1 MLNWKVFNHLRVL
14 GKLRM
19 GANSTILLENADH
32 TVSTIDL
39 TELAAIDA
47 IGAAD
52 LAKIDGITNG
62 TVAAGKAIV
71 VDSNKDAGDCRNFD
85 AVNFDAGA
93 SGTAGSVD
101 IFPSTASKGKVA
113 LTAADS
119 AGDTTTTI
127 VNASQ
132 SGARTYTI
140 PDAGASASFV
150 MTEGSQTVNGTKTI
164 AALVTTNLDA
174 GASGTAGSVD
184 VFPTTASKGK
194 FILSCADQDGD
205 TSVTLQA
212 AGMAQASVISIPDPG
227 AATANVMLTD
237 AANDQAVV
245 TATAAEINMAA
256 DNSANV
262 EVVTTTNVITA
273 AESGKTFFLNSATGF
288 DSSLPAAAAGL
299 RFKFVVTTIP
309 TSGNCTVTSDNDDNI
324 IEGMADVNST
334 LVLAANEDSIN
345 FVASTCLIGDWVEV
359 ISNGTS
365 WFVTGQSGAAGGI
378 TFTAA

>member
-1 MLNWKVFNHLRVL
+1 MLNWKIFHNLRVL

-39 TELAAIDA
+39 TELAAIDS
-47 IGAAD
+47 IGASD

-93 SGTAGSVD
+93 SGTAGTVD
-101 IFPSTASKGKVA
+101 I
-113 LTAADS
+113 
-119 AGDTTTTI
+119 
-127 VNASQ
+127 
-132 SGARTYTI
+132 
-140 PDAGASASFV
+140 
-150 MTEGSQTVNGTKTI
+150 
-164 AALVTTNLDA
+164 
-174 GASGTAGSVD
+174 
-184 VFPTTASKGK
+184 FPTTASKGK
-194 FILSCADQDGD
+194 LILSCTDQDGD
-205 TSVTLQA
+205 TSVTFKPA
-212 AGMAQASVISIPDPG
+212 AMAQATVVSIPDPG
-227 AATANVMLTD
+227 AATANVLLTD
-237 AANDQAVV
+237 AANDQVV
-245 TATAAEINMAA
+245 VNATAAEINMAC
-256 DNSANV
+256 DSSANV
-262 EVVTTTNVITA
+262 EVVTTTNIITA

-288 DSSLPAAAAGL
+288 DSSLPAPAAGL

-309 TSGNCTVTSDNDDNI
+309 TSGNCTVTSDSDTNI
-324 IEGMADVNST
+324 IEGMADVNSS

-345 FVASTCLIGDWVEV
+345 FVASTCLVGDWVEV
-359 ISNGTS
+359 ICNGTS